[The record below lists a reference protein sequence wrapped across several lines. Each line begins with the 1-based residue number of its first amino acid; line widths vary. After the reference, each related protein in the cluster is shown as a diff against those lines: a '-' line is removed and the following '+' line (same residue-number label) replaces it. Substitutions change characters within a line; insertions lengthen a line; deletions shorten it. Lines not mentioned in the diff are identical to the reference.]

1 VAAVLAALFLRLL
14 SNQVG
19 GGPPGGPSTSLDGS
33 TPVASPEASAI
44 CEFFA
49 EGGPESLITTPATI
63 PAMAF
68 PETPSAV
75 SPETAA
81 EAMAEAMAEPIDAT
95 NQFAEGV
102 SGVARDDVLAL
113 AAAMAEFAAALDEAA
128 MTDPGSADWTAINEE
143 LSVAMDQTLFGE
155 HGPEA
160 FYVKYGPPCGQ
171 PLPVVDCGPLDQ
183 ATCDATWPEIAD
195 VERCL
200 SCRAVT
206 SYRWR
211 VAIVK
216 HASYGEVPVFA
227 RLRIPRNP
235 RTPLPTVAASDELEL
250 DEGVVKRDLGRVLL
264 VLEQLRDARLKK
276 TLEPKKAEQVEIP
289 RERKL
294 AALTRLKTKGL
305 IRWIDESLTLCGLVG
320 ERTNKVT
327 AYLASV
333 SRLLERPLAIIVQ
346 SSSAAGK
353 SALMDA
359 VLSLMPEEHRVK
371 YSAMTGQALYYMG
384 ETVDLRHRILAIAEE
399 EGASRATYALK
410 LLQSEGEISIISTG
424 KDPQSGELRSKE
436 YKVKGPV
443 MIFLTTTAVEID
455 EELLNRCLVL
465 VVPPFIS
472 RCADPAAPR
481 TPSRSRRTS
490 GTTGGDTRV

>member
-1 VAAVLAALFLRLL
+1 VRVKVGSAAVLVVAAVLAALFLRLL

-183 ATCDATWPEIAD
+183 ATCDATWPEIAAGELEGPYAPPIPMPLTRVNLWGPPD
-195 VERCL
+195 CL
-200 SCRAVT
+200 S
-206 SYRWR
+206 SE
-211 VAIVK
+211 VAWLGGYGY
-216 HASYGEVPVFA
+216 HADSDFCEA
-227 RLRIPRNP
+227 N
-235 RTPLPTVAASDELEL
+235 PLPTPTAVVGSPEV
-250 DEGVVKRDLGRVLL
+250 GVPYQVL
-264 VLEQLRDARLKK
+264 VH
-276 TLEPKKAEQVEIP
+276 
-289 RERKL
+289 
-294 AALTRLKTKGL
+294 
-305 IRWIDESLTLCGLVG
+305 C
-320 ERTNKVT
+320 
-327 AYLASV
+327 
-333 SRLLERPLAIIVQ
+333 
-346 SSSAAGK
+346 
-353 SALMDA
+353 
-359 VLSLMPEEHRVK
+359 
-371 YSAMTGQALYYMG
+371 
-384 ETVDLRHRILAIAEE
+384 TVDFPLGDTWWRFENA
-399 EGASRATYALK
+399 GPT
-410 LLQSEGEISIISTG
+410 
-424 KDPQSGELRSKE
+424 P
-436 YKVKGPV
+436 GPV
-443 MIFLTTTAVEID
+443 VSDLRGSVPAIVTLTSPDTAILRTVDGTELMLSRVD
-455 EELLNRCLVL
+455 EPIEASCFGV
-465 VVPPFIS
+465 
-472 RCADPAAPR
+472 
-481 TPSRSRRTS
+481 
-490 GTTGGDTRV
+490 